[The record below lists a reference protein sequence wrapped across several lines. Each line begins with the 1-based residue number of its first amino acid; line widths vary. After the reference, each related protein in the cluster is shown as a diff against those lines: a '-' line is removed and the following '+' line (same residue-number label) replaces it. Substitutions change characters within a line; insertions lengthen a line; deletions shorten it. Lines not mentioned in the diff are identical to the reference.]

1 MDLSLDTCMLE
12 SKHAF
17 SKRTAD
23 FYIVRKK
30 VNQFKLYDW
39 GKLRNLKCYMLFN

>member
-17 SKRTAD
+17 SKRTTD
-23 FYIVRKK
+23 LYTLRKK
-30 VNQFKLYDW
+30 VNNFKLYDW
-39 GKLRNLKCYMLFN
+39 RKNYEI